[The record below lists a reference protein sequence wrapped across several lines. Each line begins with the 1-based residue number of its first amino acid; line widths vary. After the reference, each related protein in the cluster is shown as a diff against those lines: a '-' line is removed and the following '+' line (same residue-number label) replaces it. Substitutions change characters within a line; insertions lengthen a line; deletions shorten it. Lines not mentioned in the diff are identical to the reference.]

1 VPPGGVQ
8 GYGLWAGGDEPK
20 AITLKQVLYA
30 LSVALVMAPGPGAAD
45 PPSLEYTP
53 EHEEAPRKRPAPV
66 RVTLKTRPR
75 VAPGPRSWV
84 RRPAPA
90 PRRTQVLSPHRNV
103 GWGGGEMLTY
113 AVSLSGVQAG
123 RAAISVGH
131 PKQRKGRSVLALRGL
146 GETVPFIQ
154 TFADMREEVNT
165 RIDLSGV
172 LPLSSTTNRRTGK
185 PDEDRWM
192 RTNFDRLVSQRI
204 KKQGKRIDRKR
215 RIPGPLHD
223 PISALFALRSLRLR
237 TGDRLRMLVLNGNSL
252 YEVKLK
258 VVGRERIY
266 TKLGPRDAIR
276 IDGLG
281 RRVFDDGVRPV
292 PGKKVRSVSLWLGVG
307 AARLPLK
314 LRGDTK
320 LGPIVATVTSH
331 SPPRSGLRV
340 RVATAR

>member
-1 VPPGGVQ
+1 M
-8 GYGLWAGGDEPK
+8 
-20 AITLKQVLYA
+20 KQVLYA
-30 LSVALVMAPGPGAAD
+30 LSLALVMAPGPGAAD
-45 PPSLEYTP
+45 PPPTLQYTP
-53 EHEEAPRKRPAPV
+53 EHERSAPKKPSPL
-66 RVTLKTRPR
+66 RVTLKSRPR

-84 RRPAPA
+84 RRPASSP
-90 PRRTQVLSPHRNV
+90 PRTQVLSPHRDV
-103 GWGGGEMLTY
+103 GWGGGETLTY

-131 PKQRKGRSVLALRGL
+131 PKQRRGRSVLALRGL

-172 LPLSSTTNRRTGK
+172 LPLSSTTDRRTGK
-185 PDEDRWM
+185 QDEDRWI
-192 RTNFDRLVSQRI
+192 RTRFDAPVSQRI
-204 KKQGKRIDRKR
+204 KRQGRQLERKR

-223 PISALFALRSLRLR
+223 PISALFALRSLRLKA
-237 TGDRLRMLVLNGNSL
+237 GDRHRLLVLNGNSL

-266 TKLGPRDAIR
+266 TKLGPRDTIR

-281 RRVFDDGVRPV
+281 RRVFDDGQRPV
-292 PGKKVRSVSLWLGVG
+292 PGKKVRSVSLWLGVDS
-307 AARLPLK
+307 ARLPFK

-331 SPPRSGLRV
+331 HPPRRGLRV